1 MVTAMTRT
9 TPPRPLDVEKL
20 FPKLADYRGVTTRLH
35 PRAGSPDTSASSI
48 GGPLLWPVDEPWPM
62 CTEPHRRGRGY
73 RIADIRRRRQL
84 LAQAWARDAAP
95 GPTDE
100 ERVLLKELE
109 RKHRLPDLA
118 DTDPVPLIGLVQLY
132 QRDVPGLPAGPDGC
146 DLLQVLW
153 CPFEAHGP
161 SGYGLALHMVWR
173 RSEQV
178 GKPLPAAPEPLLVG
192 FEGSVPE
199 PCVLHP
205 EQVTTYP
212 YAGTLPARLQS
223 KIDAWEERQER
234 KADKDPDADVL
245 TYQHDLSIPPGYRV
259 GGFASWHSTDPHAM
273 TCAACGT
280 SMALLVTLDSRE
292 WDGCISWMPVEDGH
306 LPEYLRDPR
315 PARLAFGRYG
325 LLNVFT
331 CPARPE
337 HPHRWSI
344 Q

>member
-9 TPPRPLDVEKL
+9 TPPRPLDVEDH

-35 PRAGSPDTSASSI
+35 PRAGSPDTSVSSI
-48 GGPLLWPVDEPWPM
+48 GGPLLWPMDEPWPV

-73 RIADIRRRRQL
+73 RIADIRQRRQL
-84 LAQAWARDAAP
+84 LAQAWARDVAP

-109 RKHRLPDLA
+109 RKHRVPDLA
-118 DTDPVPLIGLVQLY
+118 DTDPVPLIGVVQLY
-132 QRDVPGLPAGPDGC
+132 QRDVPGLSAGPDGC
-146 DLLQVLW
+146 DLLQMLW

-161 SGYGLALHMVWR
+161 SGYGPALRVAWR
-173 RSEQV
+173 RSDQV
-178 GKPLPAAPEPLLVG
+178 GEPLRAAPEPLLVG
-192 FEGSVPE
+192 FEGAVPE

-205 EQVTTYP
+205 EQVATYP
-212 YAGTLPARLQS
+212 YVGTLPARLQS

-234 KADKDPDADVL
+234 KSDKDPDADVL

-259 GGFASWHSTDPHAM
+259 GGFPSWHSTDPHAM

-280 SMALLVTLDSRE
+280 PMALLVTLDSRE
-292 WDGCISWMPVEDGH
+292 WDGCVSWMPVEDGR
-306 LPEYLRDPR
+306 LPAHLRDPR
-315 PARLAFGRYG
+315 PTRLAFGRHG

>member
-1 MVTAMTRT
+1 MTRT
-9 TPPRPLDVEKL
+9 TPPRPLDIEEL
-20 FPKLADYRGVTTRLH
+20 FPKPADHRGVNTRLH
-35 PRAGSPDTSASSI
+35 PRTGSPDTSASSI
-48 GGPLLWPVDEPWPM
+48 GGPLLWPADEPWPM

-84 LAQAWARDAAP
+84 LARAWARDVAP

-109 RKHRLPDLA
+109 RKHRVPDLA

-132 QRDVPGLPAGPDGC
+132 RRDVPGLPAGPDGC

-161 SGYGLALHMVWR
+161 SGHGLALHVAWR

-178 GKPLPAAPEPLLVG
+178 GEPLRAAPEPLLVG
-192 FEGSVPE
+192 FEGALPE

-205 EQVTTYP
+205 EQVATHP
-212 YAGTLPARLQS
+212 HPATLPARLQS
-223 KIDAWEERQER
+223 EIDAWEERQER
-234 KADKDPDADVL
+234 QADEGPDAHVL
-245 TYQHDLSIPPGYRV
+245 TYRHDLSIPPGYRV
-259 GGFASWHSTDPHAM
+259 GGFPSWHSTDPHA
-273 TCAACGT
+273 TSCAACGT
-280 SMALLVTLDSRE
+280 PMALLLTLDSRE
-292 WDGCISWMPVEDGH
+292 WDGGCTSWMPAEDH
-306 LPEYLRDPR
+306 RLPAHLRDPR
-315 PARLAFGRYG
+315 PAKLAFGRYG

-331 CPARPE
+331 CPTSPE